1 MDVIGAPVLM
11 TEDAS
16 TVKSAAAK
24 GATAYGVAS
33 TEYVS
38 KK

>member
-1 MDVIGAPVLM
+1 
-11 TEDAS
+11 
-16 TVKSAAAK
+16 VKSAAAK

-38 KK
+38 KKWWDQLLLL